1 MTKTVNKDLEKPAP
15 PTVLDAVPEPVPV
28 KSGGIAESGE
38 NYLETIWLI
47 KERTQSGLVRAVDIA
62 NELGFSKPSV
72 SRALNQLKD
81 KGLITIEN
89 SGAIV
94 LTAQGASYAQ
104 KVFRRHQIITYF
116 LRYVLQVPASL
127 AEHDA
132 CRMEHVISDV
142 TFERM
147 IAYLDERNMLP
158 DDCNSQ
164 GK

>member
-1 MTKTVNKDLEKPAP
+1 MITKTANKDLEKPTP

-28 KSGGIAESGE
+28 KGSGIAESGE

-47 KERTQSGLVRAVDIA
+47 KERTQSGLVRAVDVA

-81 KGLITIEN
+81 KGMISIEK

-94 LTAQGASYAQ
+94 FTPLGLSYAQ
-104 KVFRRHQIITYF
+104 KVFKRHQILTYF
-116 LRYVLQVPASL
+116 LRCVLEVPASL

-132 CRMEHVISDV
+132 CRIEHVISDV

-147 IAYLDERNMLP
+147 IAYLEERNMLP
-158 DDCNSQ
+158 DDFNVRN
-164 GK
+164 